1 RRRCRGRLDPYRRLT
16 WRAHPGPRF
25 CRCTYGSDWRDTLS
39 VDEIQLT
46 LPSDEAFHRVAHL
59 VLGGLA
65 VRLNL
70 TFESLEDLE
79 LALDALLERAKTD
92 EDIVLRVQVLDGEL
106 HTIVGPFASVRME
119 LEQGGA
125 ASLNLSRILS
135 AVCDSVEISDR
146 DGSEWVELTKRV
158 EKMESPVVG

>member
-1 RRRCRGRLDPYRRLT
+1 MNG
-16 WRAHPGPRF
+16 
-25 CRCTYGSDWRDTLS
+25 
-39 VDEIQLT
+39 DEIQLT
-46 LPSDEAFHRVAHL
+46 LPADQAFHRVAHL

-106 HTIVGPFASVRME
+106 HTIVGPFASVRSE
-119 LEQGGA
+119 LEHGRGGA
-125 ASLNLSRILS
+125 LTLSRILG

-158 EKMESPVVG
+158 EKMEGAVG